1 MRHRICL
8 VVLLSC
14 GIAHAAE
21 PEPASRLDAVLQSGV
36 LRVCTTGDYRP
47 YSLLRA
53 DGQFEGSDITLA
65 QSLAGSLDA
74 RVEFVRTSWPQLMPD
89 LLANR
94 CDIAVG
100 GISVTLQRQRQA
112 SFSTML
118 DVDGK
123 IPLVRCADQARYRS
137 IAQLN
142 RPEVRVI
149 EPPGG
154 TNEAFARHQLPR
166 ASLRLFA
173 DNTTIFQELLAQRA
187 DVMITDASEA
197 LHQQARLPGL
207 CAVAPEQPLQYGEK
221 AFLLPRNDHA
231 WKAYVDQWLHLS
243 KASGEYARIVDTWR
257 APRKESTTAP

>member
-8 VVLLSC
+8 AFLLSC
-14 GIAHAAE
+14 GLAHAAA

-53 DGQFEGSDITLA
+53 DGQFEGSDIALA
-65 QSLAGSLDA
+65 QSLAGSLGA
-74 RVEFVRTSWPQLMPD
+74 RVAFVRTSWPQLMPD
-89 LLANR
+89 LLADR

-112 SFSTML
+112 NFSAVL

-137 IAQLN
+137 LAQLN

-154 TNEAFARHQLPR
+154 TNEAFARQQLPR
-166 ASLRLFA
+166 AHLRLFA
-173 DNTTIFQELLAQRA
+173 DNTTIFQELLQQRA
-187 DVMITDASEA
+187 DVMLTDASEA

-207 CAVAPEQPLQYGEK
+207 CAIAPEQPLQYGEK
-221 AFLLPRNDHA
+221 AFLLPRNDQP

-243 KASGEYARIVDTWR
+243 KASGEYARIVETWR
-257 APRKESTTAP
+257 APRKESTAPP

>member
-1 MRHRICL
+1 MRYC
-8 VVLLSC
+8 VLLAVLMTIGSTQ
-14 GIAHAAE
+14 AAT
-21 PEPASRLDAVLQSGV
+21 PTSRLDAVLQAGV

-53 DGQFEGSDITLA
+53 DGRFEGSDIALV
-65 QSLAGSLDA
+65 QSLGDSLQV
-74 RVEFVRTSWPQLMPD
+74 RVQFVQTSWPTLLPD
-89 LLANR
+89 LLADR

-112 SFSTML
+112 SFSAVL

-123 IPLVRCADQARYRS
+123 IPLVRCADRKRYRT
-137 IAQLN
+137 IEQLN

-154 TNEAFARHQLPR
+154 TNEAFARRDLPR
-166 ASLRLFA
+166 AQLRLFA
-173 DNTTIFQELLAQRA
+173 DNTAIFHELLHQRA

-197 LHQQARLPGL
+197 LYQQARLPGL
-207 CAVAPEQPLQYGEK
+207 CAIAPKQPLQYSEK
-221 AFLLPRNDHA
+221 AFLLPRDDQT

-243 KASGEYARIVDTWR
+243 KASGEYGRIVAAWR
-257 APRKESTTAP
+257 E

>member
-1 MRHRICL
+1 MRYRT
-8 VVLLSC
+8 LLAFLLTC
-14 GIAHAAE
+14 GSAQAA
-21 PEPASRLDAVLQSGV
+21 EPASRLDAVLQSGV

-53 DGQFEGSDITLA
+53 NGQFEGSDIALA
-65 QSLAGSLDA
+65 QSLGASLGA
-74 RVEFVRTSWPQLMPD
+74 RVQFVRASWPQLMPD
-89 LLANR
+89 LLADR

-112 SFSTML
+112 SFSTVL

-123 IPLVRCADQARYRS
+123 IPLVRCADQTRYRN

-142 RPEVRVI
+142 RPDVRVI

-154 TNEAFARHQLPR
+154 TNEAFARQQLPR
-166 ASLRLFA
+166 AHLRLFA
-173 DNTTIFQELLAQRA
+173 DNTTIFQELLQQRA

-197 LHQQARLPGL
+197 LHQQARLPDL
-207 CAVAPEQPLQYGEK
+207 CAIAPEQPLQYGEK
-221 AFLLPRNDHA
+221 AFLLPRNDQP

-243 KASGEYARIVDTWR
+243 KASGEYARIVETWR
-257 APRKESTTAP
+257 APRKESTAP